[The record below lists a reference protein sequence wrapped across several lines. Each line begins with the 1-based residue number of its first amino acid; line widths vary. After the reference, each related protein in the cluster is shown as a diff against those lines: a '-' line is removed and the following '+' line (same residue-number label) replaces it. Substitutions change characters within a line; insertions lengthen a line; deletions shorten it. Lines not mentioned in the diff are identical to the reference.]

1 MPRALIIDGK
11 SIAHALRQEVAA
23 GVADLQRVRGFAPG
37 LAVVL
42 VGEDPASQVYVR
54 TKARATRDAGMV
66 SVEHKL
72 PADTTEVS
80 LLRLVAGE
88 PGMLAALLKRRTAST
103 TPACA
108 QSQ

>member
-23 GVADLQRVRGFAPG
+23 GVADLQRARGLVPG

-54 TKARATRDAGMV
+54 TKVKATREAGMV
-66 SVEHKL
+66 SLGHKL
-72 PADTTEVS
+72 PADTPE
-80 LLRLVAGE
+80 AG
-88 PGMLAALLKRRTAST
+88 
-103 TPACA
+103 
-108 QSQ
+108 